1 MKEKAKERVY
11 NPAKAWDPNIF
22 EYLLSDFTLGGPSCW
37 YSASLPSIPPP
48 TWDSLSDIPQSLFLL
63 TVLNQESIL
72 QKLGSP
78 GYTRDLTKTS
88 QS

>member
-48 TWDSLSDIPQSLFLL
+48 TWDSLSDIP
-63 TVLNQESIL
+63 
-72 QKLGSP
+72 
-78 GYTRDLTKTS
+78 
-88 QS
+88 